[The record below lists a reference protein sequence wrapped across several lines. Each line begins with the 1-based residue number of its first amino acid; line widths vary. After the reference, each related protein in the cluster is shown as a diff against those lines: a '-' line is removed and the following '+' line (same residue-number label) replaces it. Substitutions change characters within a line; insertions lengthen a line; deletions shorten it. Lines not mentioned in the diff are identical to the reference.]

1 MTTKIASCSLNLPVL
16 GYSGVQRYFGCGFRL
31 PLHKPDYR
39 HSVTSEFSVANMVDI
54 GLINCKGNFANH
66 VGNAELQKARIM
78 MTNMFVN
85 RRSRITSRITL
96 NSRITHFWQV
106 LQAHGKSLLSLKWT
120 KRLREITSENVL
132 MH

>member
-1 MTTKIASCSLNLPVL
+1 MVERSKA
-16 GYSGVQRYFGCGFRL
+16 
-31 PLHKPDYR
+31 
-39 HSVTSEFSVANMVDI
+39 ENMVDI

-85 RRSRITSRITL
+85 RQSKITSKTTL
-96 NSRITHFWQV
+96 NSRITHHWQV
-106 LQAHGKSLLSLKWT
+106 LQVRSKPLLSNLT
-120 KRLREITSENVL
+120 AKRLREIIRENVL